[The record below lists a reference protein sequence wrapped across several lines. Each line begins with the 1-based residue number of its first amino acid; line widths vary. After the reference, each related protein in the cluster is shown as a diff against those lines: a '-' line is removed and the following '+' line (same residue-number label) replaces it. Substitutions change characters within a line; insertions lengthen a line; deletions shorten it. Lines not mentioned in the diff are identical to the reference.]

1 VDNCIFCGESFGPD
15 RKRSK
20 EHAAAK
26 WCGKIVPSQG
36 VGHHILVVETAD
48 GVTQEDRGLRDPFT
62 TTAGGICAPCNNGWM
77 EEMEDWAERWLTAPI
92 TGNERTLRYWRQALA
107 ATWAVKTAMV
117 WESVAPK
124 NRTIPLEVLRMFH
137 RFQRPGARQQVWVGR
152 YSGSDPHSFRRAAA
166 HVAGSGTDVQEDA
179 HGYLIALSVGELA
192 LIVYGHLLPHPAEFV
207 LQEDHA
213 AKLVQIWPP
222 VHEVVDWPP
231 SVPLDDAALEACVRS
246 LGESIPQTAEQ

>member
-1 VDNCIFCGESFGPD
+1 MDNCIFCGESFGPD

-152 YSGSDPHSFRRAAA
+152 YSGSDPIFVIKLTHRPPT
-166 HVAGSGTDVQEDA
+166 AGHHDERPEAQQ
-179 HGYLIALSVGELA
+179 
-192 LIVYGHLLPHPAEFV
+192 HPSSPKRPASPAGRF
-207 LQEDHA
+207 
-213 AKLVQIWPP
+213 I
-222 VHEVVDWPP
+222 
-231 SVPLDDAALEACVRS
+231 
-246 LGESIPQTAEQ
+246 